1 MILSWNERG
10 VWMENYGSTLI
21 PFRVLSSVWYLQGSV
36 TNIESVLTNPVI
48 NYEIPP
54 LSLCRVSRCGVRS
67 SNRAS
72 DESSFLK
79 TFKVSAFLS
88 SEHALRQQRTN
99 QYLLIQSIKQGR
111 KQEEGGR
118 VYCLLIRDMT
128 RLRSSFLDTGY
139 RIFLHFVTC

>member
-1 MILSWNERG
+1 M
-10 VWMENYGSTLI
+10 TH
-21 PFRVLSSVWYLQGSV
+21 
-36 TNIESVLTNPVI
+36 IESLLTNPVI
-48 NYEIPP
+48 YYEIPP

-72 DESSFLK
+72 HESSLLK
-79 TFKVSAFLS
+79 TFKVSAFPS
-88 SEHALRQQRTN
+88 SEHAQQRTN

-139 RIFLHFVTC
+139 FYIL

>member
-1 MILSWNERG
+1 MK
-10 VWMENYGSTLI
+10 
-21 PFRVLSSVWYLQGSV
+21 F
-36 TNIESVLTNPVI
+36 
-48 NYEIPP
+48 P
-54 LSLCRVSRCGVRS
+54 LSPSVECQGVECGAATGPAMS
-67 SNRAS
+67 HP
-72 DESSFLK
+72 SF
-79 TFKVSAFLS
+79 FKVSAFPS